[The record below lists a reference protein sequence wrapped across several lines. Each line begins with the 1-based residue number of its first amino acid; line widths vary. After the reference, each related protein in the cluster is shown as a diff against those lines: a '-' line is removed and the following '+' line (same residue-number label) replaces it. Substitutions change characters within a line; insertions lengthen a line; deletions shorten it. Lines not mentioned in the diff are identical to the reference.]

1 MVDRLRLGVGVKIT
15 KKNNGSIGRRRK
27 ADITGILA
35 GLDVSPARSI
45 RQISVEKKIICP
57 NYNNIS
63 EKLNGISWI
72 TVRWFSDGVAVVEKK
87 GKLPIFI
94 RMVIGWVILL
104 KFKRR
109 KFKKN
114 E

>member
-1 MVDRLRLGVGVKIT
+1 MEGSLRPGIVVKIA
-15 KKNNGSIGRRRK
+15 KKEYGSSGRRRK

-35 GLDVSPARSI
+35 GLGVCPARSI

-72 TVRWFSDGVAVVEKK
+72 TVRWFSDGVAVFEKK
-87 GKLPIFI
+87 VNCQYL
-94 RMVIGWVILL
+94 
-104 KFKRR
+104 
-109 KFKKN
+109 
-114 E
+114 

>member
-1 MVDRLRLGVGVKIT
+1 MEGSLRPGIVVKIA
-15 KKNNGSIGRRRK
+15 KKEYGSSGRRRK

-45 RQISVEKKIICP
+45 RQNQEEKKIICP
-57 NYNNIS
+57 NVS
-63 EKLNGISWI
+63 EKLNGI

-87 GKLPIFI
+87 GKLSTF
-94 RMVIGWVILL
+94 RRLVIGWVILL
-104 KFKRR
+104 KIKRR

-114 E
+114 D

>member
-45 RQISVEKKIICP
+45 RQIMVEKKIICP

-63 EKLNGISWI
+63 EILNGKSWL
-72 TVRWFSDGVAVVEKK
+72 TVRWFSDGVAVFEKK
-87 GKLPIFI
+87 GKLVIVL
-94 RMVIGWVILL
+94 RMVIGWVLFLMYKI
-104 KFKRR
+104 
-109 KFKKN
+109 KFKK
-114 E
+114 

>member
-1 MVDRLRLGVGVKIT
+1 MEGSLRPGIVVKIA
-15 KKNNGSIGRRRK
+15 KKEYGSSGRRRK

-72 TVRWFSDGVAVVEKK
+72 TVRWFSDGVAVFEKK
-87 GKLPIFI
+87 GKLPISI
-94 RMVIGWVILL
+94 RIVIGWVILL

-109 KFKKN
+109 KFKKK
-114 E
+114 